1 MPYTISDVNR
11 MSQATFVKVF
21 GSVFEHTPA
30 IATHAWAKRPFADS
44 HDLHQTMTDIVDRL
58 SYEDKRALI
67 CAHPDLGSRATM
79 AEASVNEQ
87 AGAGLNR
94 LNPQD
99 YDRLQML
106 NNAYHARFGFPFI
119 VAVKHHTLSSI
130 FETLEHR
137 LNHSV
142 ETEMQQALLEISH
155 IAWFRLSNLIHQGD
169 NRAE

>member
-1 MPYTISDVNR
+1 MTYTISDINR
-11 MSQATFVKVF
+11 MSQAAFIEVC

-30 IATHAWAKRPFADS
+30 IATHAWSKRPFADI
-44 HDLHQTMTDIVDRL
+44 HDLHQTMIDIVDQL
-58 SYEDKRALI
+58 PDEDQLALI

-87 AGAGLNR
+87 AGAGLDR
-94 LNPQD
+94 LSPQD

-106 NNAYHARFGFPFI
+106 NNAYQARFGFPFI
-119 VAVKHHTLSSI
+119 VAVKRHTLASI

-142 ETEMQQALLEISH
+142 EAEVQQALSEISH
-155 IAWFRLSNLIHQGD
+155 IAWFRLSDLIHQSDGGS
-169 NRAE
+169 E